1 MKHLRSIVLLVI
13 ILSGGLF
20 PLFLR
25 AQKIDSMMNIY
36 AEAYPQEKIY
46 IHFDKKIYN
55 PGETIWFK
63 AYLFTGADPSLV
75 SKNFYAELSDA
86 AGNILQRKIAPVLES
101 TTAGSFD
108 LPQNMKSGHVHFR
121 AYTTWMT
128 NFDSA
133 FYFEKDI
140 RIYSKKT
147 DSAGVGGAPATPGA
161 GTQTGSAIM
170 AGGST
175 MTGTGP
181 TRRDARI
188 QFFPESGDMVSGLES
203 LVAFKA
209 NDQYGLP
216 VAVKGSLLDGSGKP
230 LLVFNTEHDGMGK
243 FLITPDKND
252 SLVAVW
258 TDEQGVEHRTPLPR
272 VMPTGAVLR
281 VVGGNQKLL
290 FSISRSAEGGPENK
304 HFMIIAHMHQHM
316 VYKAKVNL
324 EENFM
329 SGGTIPTGQLPT
341 GVLELTVFNDDNLPV
356 AERVVFINNHE
367 FEFDPQLNVLGKS
380 VGKRGRNSLQLE
392 VPDTLRSNFSLAVT
406 DAEADGNLPGDDNI
420 ISRMLLTGDIR
431 GYVHNPYYYFSNRSD
446 STASH
451 LDLIMLTHGWRRFK
465 WDQLAKGKTP
475 VIKYPEQN
483 FISMKVEVLGID
495 PYKIN
500 KDESLNVILSKKDSS
515 TQMLSVPHLSG
526 DKFGVTGLLFYDT
539 AKAFYMFNVDH
550 KLSNEAAI
558 TFNNGL
564 LRGGKMAR
572 PLTMA
577 HDWWTAEDSAFFR
590 RNQQILDE
598 AARVK
603 PFEDK
608 KIKTLETVT
617 VRAREKTD
625 KEKLDEK
632 YTSGMFSG
640 GDAFTFDLNTDPFA
654 GAMVDIFQY
663 LQGKVAGL
671 QITTGSGPGGQP
683 SLQWRGSTPSLYLN
697 EMQVDASQLQ
707 STPVSDIA
715 MVKVFRPGSGVG
727 FGGGGGGVIAVYT
740 KKGGDEKKADP
751 NFKGLDHTLLIGYST
766 MKQFYTPDYD
776 LQNAPV
782 ELEDLRSTLYWKPF
796 VLTDKD
802 SRRVDIKF
810 YNNDISRKIRVVLE
824 GMNEEGKLCR
834 IEKVI
839 Q

>member
-1 MKHLRSIVLLVI
+1 MKHLRSIVLLVLV
-13 ILSGGLF
+13 LSGGLF
-20 PLFLR
+20 PFLVR

-36 AEAYPQEKIY
+36 AESYPQEKIY
-46 IHFDKKIYN
+46 VHFDKKIYN

-63 AYLFTGADPSLV
+63 AYLFTGADPSLA

-140 RIYSKKT
+140 RVYSKKM
-147 DSAGVGGAPATPGA
+147 DSAGAAGMPGISAAGSAGG
-161 GTQTGSAIM
+161 TGSMEGQTPMSGASR
-170 AGGST
+170 A
-175 MTGTGP
+175 
-181 TRRDARI
+181 RQDARI

-216 VAVKGSLLDGSGKP
+216 VSVKGSLLDGSGKE
-230 LLVFNTEHDGMGK
+230 LLDFRSEHDGMGK
-243 FLITPDKND
+243 FLIPPHKND

-258 TDEQGVEHRTPLPR
+258 TDEQGVEHRTPLPK
-272 VMPTGAVLR
+272 VMSTGTVLR
-281 VVGGNQKLL
+281 VSVGNQKVL

-304 HFMIIAHMHQHM
+304 HFMIIAHMHQHL

-341 GVLELTVFNDDNLPV
+341 GVLELTVFNDANLPV
-356 AERVVFINNHE
+356 AERVVFVNNHE
-367 FEFDPQLNVLGKS
+367 FEFAPQLNVIGKS
-380 VGKRGRNSLQLE
+380 VGRRGRNSLQLE
-392 VPDTLRSNFSLAVT
+392 VPDTLRSNFSLAIT

-431 GYVHNPYYYFSNRSD
+431 GYVHDPYYYFSNSSD

-451 LDLIMLTHGWRRFK
+451 LDLVMLTHGWRRFK
-465 WDQLAKGKTP
+465 WDQLARGKTP

-483 FISMKVEVLGID
+483 FLSMKVEVLGID

-539 AKAFYMFNVDH
+539 AKAYYMFNVDH

-564 LRGGKMAR
+564 LRGNKTAR
-572 PLTMA
+572 PLTLA
-577 HDWWTAEDSAFFR
+577 HDWWTEEDSAFFR

-598 AARVK
+598 ASRVK

-608 KIKTLETVT
+608 KIKTLESVT

-625 KEKLDEK
+625 KEKLLMK
-632 YTSGMFSG
+632 NILRGCS
-640 GDAFTFDLNTDPFA
+640 
-654 GAMVDIFQY
+654 
-663 LQGKVAGL
+663 VA
-671 QITTGSGPGGQP
+671 
-683 SLQWRGSTPSLYLN
+683 
-697 EMQVDASQLQ
+697 EMRSC
-707 STPVSDIA
+707 
-715 MVKVFRPGSGVG
+715 
-727 FGGGGGGVIAVYT
+727 
-740 KKGGDEKKADP
+740 
-751 NFKGLDHTLLIGYST
+751 LI
-766 MKQFYTPDYD
+766 
-776 LQNAPV
+776 
-782 ELEDLRSTLYWKPF
+782 
-796 VLTDKD
+796 
-802 SRRVDIKF
+802 
-810 YNNDISRKIRVVLE
+810 
-824 GMNEEGKLCR
+824 
-834 IEKVI
+834 
-839 Q
+839 